1 MQFHGLPIEPIYTL
15 GMDVSPAWLVR
26 PYISEADL
34 DNVHLA
40 SLADARA
47 GVEAIFHLD
56 YLVIEGHAREPATNA
71 PPRGVQLQLATQ
83 DGTPTAD
90 TQVVANLGYF
100 QFRTGPG
107 AFRLEIRPGRG
118 RDVYEIES
126 VGNEGWN
133 SGNVVETGPEV
144 TLTSF
149 EGHTIYPRLV
159 RRPGMEDADVLAEPK
174 KADDV
179 WSR

>member
-1 MQFHGLPIEPIYTL
+1 
-15 GMDVSPAWLVR
+15 MDVSPAWLVR
-26 PYISEADL
+26 PYVSEADL

-40 SLADARA
+40 SLADSKA

-56 YLVIEGHAREPATNA
+56 YLVIEGHAREQATSA
-71 PPRGVQLQLATQ
+71 PPRGVQLQLTTQ
-83 DGTPTAD
+83 SGTPTAD

-118 RDVYEIES
+118 REVYAIES

-133 SGNVVETGPEV
+133 SGHVNDTGPV
-144 TLTSF
+144 ITLTSF
-149 EGHTIYPRLV
+149 EGHTIYPRLE
-159 RRPGMEDADVLAEPK
+159 RQPGMGDADVLAEPEK
-174 KADDV
+174 KEGV